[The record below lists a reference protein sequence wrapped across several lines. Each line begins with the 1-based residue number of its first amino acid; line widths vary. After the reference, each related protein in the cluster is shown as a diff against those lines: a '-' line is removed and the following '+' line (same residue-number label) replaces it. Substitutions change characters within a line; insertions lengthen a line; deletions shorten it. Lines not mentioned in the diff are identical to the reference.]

1 VTAAASAGKK
11 QYLVGRSQL
20 YRRDHMQISQ
30 PLRHGLVQDWDAV
43 EQIWDYALRQH
54 LRVDARDHPLLLSEP
69 TFQPHA
75 DREKMLQMMFERF
88 EAPATFLCKSSV
100 LTAFSAGRSTA
111 CVVESGAGHTTVSPI
126 HDGYVISKGVRRSQ
140 MAGGK
145 LDEILEKFITQ
156 DYGKPIVPSVRISAA
171 DRVAGG
177 PSAGASFCAAPADTR
192 NCVRALT
199 RTPSLP
205 CRCRWQ
211 SVLPCSAANSTFST
225 RK

>member
-1 VTAAASAGKK
+1 MDVDMTAHASGASSTTMAAAASSSSSVTAAVSAGKK

-156 DYGKPIVPSVRISAA
+156 DYGKPIVPSVRIFSDGQRRGQPQHGCIAL
-171 DRVAGG
+171 R
-177 PSAGASFCAAPADTR
+177 CAR
-192 NCVRALT
+192 
-199 RTPSLP
+199 
-205 CRCRWQ
+205 
-211 SVLPCSAANSTFST
+211 
-225 RK
+225 